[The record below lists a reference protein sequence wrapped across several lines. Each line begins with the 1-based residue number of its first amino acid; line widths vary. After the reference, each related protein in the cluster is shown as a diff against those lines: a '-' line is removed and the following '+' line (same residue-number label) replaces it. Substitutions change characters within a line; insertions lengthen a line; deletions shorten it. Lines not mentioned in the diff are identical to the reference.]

1 MVTWSARAG
10 VDMYGCS
17 GSLDP
22 GDVSAGRWWGYF
34 TDLLVVLEGTR
45 WRARLGRAE
54 RRATVRGARRRGT
67 RKGRPIFR
75 ESQSVRR
82 PKGRTTTERSLA
94 IGVLDRL
101 MPPTS
106 IDPHS

>member
-1 MVTWSARAG
+1 VVTWSARAG

-54 RRATVRGARRRGT
+54 MGGMSADLVPSSKFWTNFGALRAPANFESNF
-67 RKGRPIFR
+67 RK
-75 ESQSVRR
+75 
-82 PKGRTTTERSLA
+82 SLA
-94 IGVLDRL
+94 GPSRASLEGR
-101 MPPTS
+101 
-106 IDPHS
+106 

>member
-1 MVTWSARAG
+1 MSPAFLALSAGVVVATWFARAG
-10 VDMYGCS
+10 IDMYGCS

-54 RRATVRGARRRGT
+54 MGGMSADLVPSC
-67 RKGRPIFR
+67 KF
-75 ESQSVRR
+75 
-82 PKGRTTTERSLA
+82 
-94 IGVLDRL
+94 
-101 MPPTS
+101 
-106 IDPHS
+106 